1 MCSARP
7 SSIWTL
13 STMRWS
19 WSAISRRRKFATRHT
34 MHPSLLQQKLN
45 RLRTLLTEMGSVVV
59 AYSGGIDS
67 TFVLKVAHDQLHEKA
82 VGITAISPTFPSIE
96 LEAAERVAQEIGARH
111 ETVQTD
117 QLAIDDFVRNDSNR
131 CVHCKTDLY
140 KLLANVRQSWATAY
154 VVDGTNLDDLSD
166 DRPGIKAARE
176 WGVRSPLVEVEL
188 SKTDIRILAKELG
201 LSNWDK
207 PAAACLSSRIPRGI
221 VITSEQLRLVEG
233 AEAVLHREGF
243 RHFRVRNHGEIA
255 RIELAQ
261 DELPRLMESDR
272 CAEISARLK
281 SLGFKF
287 VTVDLEGYRPGGV
300 TLSCL
305 HPQIT
310 IRQRG
315 CDFER
320 AS

>member
-1 MCSARP
+1 MQ
-7 SSIWTL
+7 SSLI
-13 STMRWS
+13 
-19 WSAISRRRKFATRHT
+19 
-34 MHPSLLQQKLN
+34 QQKLD
-45 RLRTLLTEMGSVVV
+45 RLRNLLTEMGSVVV

-67 TFVLKVAHDQLHEKA
+67 TFVLKLAHDQLHEKA

-96 LEAAERVAQEIGARH
+96 LEAAERVAQEIGAHH

-117 QLAIDDFVRNDSNR
+117 QLAIDDFVRNDANR
-131 CVHCKTDLY
+131 CFHCKTDLY
-140 KLLANVRQSWATAY
+140 QLLGTLRSTKGARY
-154 VVDGTNLDDLSD
+154 VVDGTNLDDLGD

-176 WGVRSPLVEVEL
+176 WGVRSPLVEAEL
-188 SKTDIRILAKELG
+188 SKADIRILAKELG

-221 VITSEQLRLVEG
+221 VITNEQLSRVEG

-255 RIELAQ
+255 RIELAP

-272 CAEISARLK
+272 GAKISAKLK
-281 SLGFKF
+281 ELGFKF

-300 TLSCL
+300 TLS
-305 HPQIT
+305 
-310 IRQRG
+310 
-315 CDFER
+315 
-320 AS
+320 